1 MYFCKWISGHFIQLP
16 NPPFLHKKVSTVNQ
30 GILRFISS
38 LAMIDSLLDLQVDKL
53 KGSIGIIML

>member
-1 MYFCKWISGHFIQLP
+1 MDFWPLYSATP
-16 NPPFLHKKVSTVNQ
+16 PPFLHKKVSTVNQ

>member
-16 NPPFLHKKVSTVNQ
+16 PPFLHKKVSTVNQ